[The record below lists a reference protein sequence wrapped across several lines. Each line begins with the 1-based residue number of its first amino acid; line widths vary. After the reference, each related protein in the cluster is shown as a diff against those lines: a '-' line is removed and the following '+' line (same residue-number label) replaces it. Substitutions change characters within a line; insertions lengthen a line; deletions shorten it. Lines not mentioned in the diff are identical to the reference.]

1 MPAPPAELPARD
13 ELFAQLRE
21 LLAVQ
26 RDLDAADGAGS
37 ARIDPAAF
45 GITAATIEQAVQFSR
60 VGERLPPFDHLGP
73 VRRRVARIVGG
84 TLLYFM
90 RLVTLEQQR
99 FNGLVVRALRALN
112 TTAHALHAEFHA
124 LPDDLAGMLRERDQ
138 RLAHHEQEFAARD
151 HRLAALEG
159 ALAQRDPRLAALE
172 AALAERDPR
181 LAALETALA
190 ERDRRLSVL
199 ETALAQRDHRLAA
212 LETALAERDRRFS
225 ALTDAVA
232 GEDRD
237 VTALTAQQ
245 IAAQGA
251 VSDLRASFSVLRA
264 QLDVLQRR
272 SGAPEPLPVS
282 PLPASPALASA
293 LPDVLVAAEVLRGD
307 EAQIT
312 ARQRRY
318 VECFAG
324 RRDVLDVGCGRGEFL
339 DLLRAAGIPAR
350 GVDADADMVLRCREK
365 GLEVECG
372 DALAHLAALPDASLG
387 GLFCAQVVEHW
398 RPPALV
404 AFIHQAARILTPGA
418 PLVVE
423 TLNPESLLVIYRW
436 FWADLTHERLV
447 HPETLQYLVRAA
459 GFQAVECRFT
469 APPAGPLRIPLLQV
483 AGADA
488 AALEQFNGATQYLN
502 DLLYASYDYAIVAVR

>member
-13 ELFAQLRE
+13 ELFTQLRE

-37 ARIDPAAF
+37 ARIDPAVF

-99 FNGLVVRALRALN
+99 FNGLIVRALRTLN
-112 TTAHALHAEFHA
+112 TTARTLHAEFHA
-124 LPDDLAGMLRERDQ
+124 LPDDLVGMLRERDQ

-159 ALAQRDPRLAALE
+159 ALAERDRRLAV
-172 AALAERDPR
+172 
-181 LAALETALA
+181 LETALA

-293 LPDVLVAAEVLRGD
+293 LPDV
-307 EAQIT
+307 
-312 ARQRRY
+312 
-318 VECFAG
+318 
-324 RRDVLDVGCGRGEFL
+324 
-339 DLLRAAGIPAR
+339 
-350 GVDADADMVLRCREK
+350 
-365 GLEVECG
+365 
-372 DALAHLAALPDASLG
+372 
-387 GLFCAQVVEHW
+387 
-398 RPPALV
+398 
-404 AFIHQAARILTPGA
+404 
-418 PLVVE
+418 
-423 TLNPESLLVIYRW
+423 
-436 FWADLTHERLV
+436 
-447 HPETLQYLVRAA
+447 
-459 GFQAVECRFT
+459 
-469 APPAGPLRIPLLQV
+469 
-483 AGADA
+483 
-488 AALEQFNGATQYLN
+488 
-502 DLLYASYDYAIVAVR
+502 